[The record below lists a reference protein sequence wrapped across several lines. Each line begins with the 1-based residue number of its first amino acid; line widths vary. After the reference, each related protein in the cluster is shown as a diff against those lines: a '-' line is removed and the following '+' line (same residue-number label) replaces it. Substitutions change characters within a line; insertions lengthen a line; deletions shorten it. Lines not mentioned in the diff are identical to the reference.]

1 MLQNASFA
9 ARNEEKADL
18 KRALGA
24 ICRRIVS
31 PKFWIMF
38 VHLDKSCHV
47 FDLSL
52 LFFISFNPKISVE
65 GFVGIHGS
73 DGRNQVPPKVQKGQ
87 RLPTT
92 LQRQFES
99 IAGML
104 KKDAAKASGA
114 ARKPGRLGIDLR
126 W

>member
-47 FDLSL
+47 FVLSL
-52 LFFISFNPKISVE
+52 LFFISFNPKISLE
-65 GFVGIHGS
+65 GFFVGIHGS
-73 DGRNQVPPKVQKGQ
+73 DGRNPVP
-87 RLPTT
+87 PTT